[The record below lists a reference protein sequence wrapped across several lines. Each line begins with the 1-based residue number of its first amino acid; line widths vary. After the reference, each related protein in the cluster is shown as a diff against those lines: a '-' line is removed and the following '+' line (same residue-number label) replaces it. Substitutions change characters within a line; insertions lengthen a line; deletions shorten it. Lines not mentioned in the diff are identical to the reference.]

1 PRGVCRRCDEP
12 SAVRAPVKT
21 LSCSICFDEVH
32 ADFLASLGACG
43 HTLCASCSIG
53 YVRNALGDVE
63 ANVTKEGIR
72 CPLHVAGCASFVTQ
86 DVVETLVARDIRD
99 DMRGDCLPLASE
111 EYDRLARFLDEA
123 HVAKAER
130 FYCCHPT
137 CGRLFAVPHRDVLAK
152 STRDLLNDEVVHVAD
167 AADAADAGD
176 VELAGVGEPART
188 PRSSSALLGSLSD
201 SLRGRIEAEPPFA
214 TCPYCE
220 RASCVRCK
228 VPAHRLVQCS
238 DVATGGDGDALT
250 AAFVSATSK
259 ACPRCGFRIT
269 HSHGHACHHIKPGSG
284 CPNCGHHFCYA
295 CLAPGIVPPG
305 PSSVDDI
312 EGWRATGGA
321 P

>member
-1 PRGVCRRCDEP
+1 M
-12 SAVRAPVKT
+12 
-21 LSCSICFDEVH
+21 
-32 ADFLASLGACG
+32 
-43 HTLCASCSIG
+43 
-53 YVRNALGDVE
+53 N
-63 ANVTKEGIR
+63 
-72 CPLHVAGCASFVTQ
+72 
-86 DVVETLVARDIRD
+86 
-99 DMRGDCLPLASE
+99 
-111 EYDRLARFLDEA
+111 
-123 HVAKAER
+123 
-130 FYCCHPT
+130 HP
-137 CGRLFAVPHRDVLAK
+137 FAAQ
-152 STRDLLNDEVVHVAD
+152 
-167 AADAADAGD
+167 ADAGD

-295 CLAPGIVPPG
+295 CLAPGTSGSVCGCRLFCSNDGILDHVALAPYPRDARCGCTFCNVCRPNAPCEQCTGRCVVCLGIVLPG

-312 EGWRATGGA
+312 EGWRATGSA

>member
-1 PRGVCRRCDEP
+1 M
-12 SAVRAPVKT
+12 
-21 LSCSICFDEVH
+21 
-32 ADFLASLGACG
+32 
-43 HTLCASCSIG
+43 
-53 YVRNALGDVE
+53 N
-63 ANVTKEGIR
+63 
-72 CPLHVAGCASFVTQ
+72 
-86 DVVETLVARDIRD
+86 
-99 DMRGDCLPLASE
+99 
-111 EYDRLARFLDEA
+111 
-123 HVAKAER
+123 
-130 FYCCHPT
+130 HP
-137 CGRLFAVPHRDVLAK
+137 FAAQ
-152 STRDLLNDEVVHVAD
+152 
-167 AADAADAGD
+167 ADAGD

-295 CLAPGIVPPG
+295 CLAPGTSGSVCGCRLFCSNDGILDHVALAPYPRDARCGCTFCNVCRPNAPCEQCTGRCVVCLGIVPPG

-312 EGWRATGGA
+312 EGWRATGGT